1 MMCIFQVLETTCFF
15 SITPI
20 LKRGIACLS
29 SLKSRSAYAC
39 VEHKKKN
46 PTDIRSIFLPNKFSV
61 MISSLHGSL
70 HEKMSVS
77 HFLIQF
83 IHLVITSLYLVTK
96 PKPKVKSYAHDI
108 FSFLCDFDWTSTHW
122 KNSLTI
128 DVNSH

>member
-39 VEHKKKN
+39 VEHKKKKSYRYQKHLS
-46 PTDIRSIFLPNKFSV
+46 PQQILSHDQLI
-61 MISSLHGSL
+61 GSL